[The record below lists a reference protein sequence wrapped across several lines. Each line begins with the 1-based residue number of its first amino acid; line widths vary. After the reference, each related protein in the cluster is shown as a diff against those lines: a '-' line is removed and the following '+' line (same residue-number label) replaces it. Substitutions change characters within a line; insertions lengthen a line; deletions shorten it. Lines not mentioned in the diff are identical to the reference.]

1 MTPCG
6 RPEIYSLRIALPNA
20 GRAKVQLINSA
31 RGAIV
36 DETALLD
43 ALESNKI
50 AGAGLDVFSSEPL
63 SQTKHPLQ
71 KLFKMDNVLL
81 FPHLTFYTKEA
92 MKRLELEVLERCSEV
107 VENYPVIIKSKD
119 PRLLGQGLHVRYIID
134 EYESLNKP
142 ATK

>member
-1 MTPCG
+1 
-6 RPEIYSLRIALPNA
+6 
-20 GRAKVQLINSA
+20 
-31 RGAIV
+31 
-36 DETALLD
+36 
-43 ALESNKI
+43 
-50 AGAGLDVFSSEPL
+50 
-63 SQTKHPLQ
+63 
-71 KLFKMDNVLL
+71 MDNVLL